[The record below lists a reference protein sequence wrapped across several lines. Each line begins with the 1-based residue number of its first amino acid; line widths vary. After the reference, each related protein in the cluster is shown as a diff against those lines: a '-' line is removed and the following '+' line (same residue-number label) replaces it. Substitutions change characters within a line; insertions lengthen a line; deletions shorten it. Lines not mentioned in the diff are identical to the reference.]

1 MFVGVSYDPG
11 HARQGSQFFWS
22 ALRIATGYQDAT
34 VRIVAA
40 DAADGGAGVLVG
52 RGCHCAGVEDDHF
65 GLPRRGSAMQALCP
79 QLLFNRGAIGLGC
92 AASKILYVETAH
104 PSILT

>member
-1 MFVGVSYDPG
+1 MFVGVSYHPG

-34 VRIVAA
+34 LRMVAA
-40 DAADGGAGVLVG
+40 DAADGGAGVPVG
-52 RGCHCAGVEDDHF
+52 RGCHCAGVEDDNF
-65 GLPRRGSAMQALCP
+65 GLPQRGSATEALCP
-79 QLLFNRGAIGLGC
+79 QLLFNRGAIGLRR

-104 PSILT
+104 ASILT